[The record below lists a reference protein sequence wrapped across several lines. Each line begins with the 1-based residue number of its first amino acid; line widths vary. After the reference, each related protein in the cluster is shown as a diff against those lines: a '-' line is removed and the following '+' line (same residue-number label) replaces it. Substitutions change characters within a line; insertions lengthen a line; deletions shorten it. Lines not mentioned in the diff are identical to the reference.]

1 MARYGRSKYDEALD
15 YDGYDGYDEYGGY
28 NVYRDERQPIYDFQA
43 EPYEECCYNCR
54 FFKRRLCSIV
64 DEFDAP
70 SPDGSDCCD
79 RFEPKRRR

>member
-1 MARYGRSKYDEALD
+1 MARYGRRAYDESLD
-15 YDGYDGYDEYGGY
+15 YDGYDAYYD
-28 NVYRDERQPIYDFQA
+28 DEWDSRYYFQP

-54 FFKRRLCSIV
+54 FFKRRICSIV